1 MKPWMS
7 SQEVKLVESFLN
19 KNHTMLEWGSGGSTI
34 SFSPLVSSYY
44 SIEHVEEWYNN
55 VDTQIQEDG
64 LKVNNNLIKPDS
76 PRTIP
81 TKYEEF
87 KTYIEYPKTFD
98 VKFDRVLIDGRAR
111 VQCAEFIVPY
121 LNQGAMV
128 MVHDFWRRPQYHS
141 LLNLYREVASIVYGQ
156 SVVILQIK

>member
-7 SQEVKLVESFLN
+7 YQEISLVTSCLLPE
-19 KNHTMLEWGSGGSTI
+19 HTMLEWGSGGSTVT
-34 SFSPLVSSYY
+34 FSPLVKNYY
-44 SIEHVEEWYNN
+44 SIEHVEEWYKD
-55 VDTQIQEDG
+55 VDKSLTKNK
-64 LKVNNNLIKPDS
+64 LKVNNNLVKPDK

-111 VQCAEFIVPY
+111 VQCAEYIIPY
-121 LNQGAMV
+121 LNDNALV
-128 MVHDFWRRPQYHS
+128 LVHDFWKRPQYHS
-141 LLNLYREVASIVYGQ
+141 LLNLFTEAASIVTGQ
-156 SVVILQIK
+156 SLTILKVR